1 MGTINI
7 SWGKNKEA
15 VNATKPEKKNKR
27 QSSTVNDPQPDRVKM
42 QMDKLRLALESAKD
56 PQNPDWK
63 DLYSLYENAMTDD
76 EVIAQT
82 EIATDKLEA
91 EPFVITVDDQDNEE
105 LTKLFKS
112 KWFTDWLCLR
122 FNADLYG
129 YQLAEAGQFNDLG
142 HFKNFIAFNLK
153 NVNRKKQQILIND
166 YDTSG
171 LPYAENATDLFLMEL
186 GDLKETGLLE
196 TITRMV
202 IQKTFAETDWD
213 RFNEKFGLPVLII
226 GTDAEGKE
234 LDNIEKAAK
243 NFNQNSFL
251 VGEIDVNNVKL
262 LESTGTGSA
271 FLNFDKRIE
280 GKNKAIAK
288 ILNGQQATTEAQ
300 AWTGTAQVQQQTY
313 VDKHTSRLRRYS
325 NDINDKLIPFLRY
338 HGYPIP
344 ESGVQFRFPILDD
357 RQAMPIETEE
367 IPDETPE
374 EKQPQ
379 NRVAKKKGSH
389 ALVTGHSS
397 IPILGGVRGG
407 FLPSQKGG
415 AGIVSKSDEE
425 YLRRIFEKTI
435 DKVDPAMWRL
445 TFDAL
450 ISEVTKG
457 LGINPAKIDTK
468 TALYKLFIDLQADT
482 ARFAAFRQFQQQ
494 IQIEALLKEGASF
507 ENFKKEASP
516 VVDQFRE
523 YAKTEKQSA
532 FAQAAAAERWQGFAE
547 NADIYPNLEWRTAG
561 DSDVRDD
568 HRKLDGLI
576 LPISDPFWKS
586 HTPPLGWGCRCEV
599 IQTDAPTDKKEGYE
613 KTEAPKGFDGNPGI
627 DRKLFSDSAGYYAN
641 TSATDAKEV
650 NKLAKQY
657 LDDYLNS
664 K

>member
-1 MGTINI
+1 MGNFNI
-7 SWGKNKEA
+7 SWGRDKKEVSA
-15 VNATKPEKKNKR
+15 ATPEKKNKR
-27 QSSTVNDPQPDRVKM
+27 QSGTVNDPQPDRVKM

-63 DLYSLYENAMTDD
+63 DLYSLYENALTDD

-91 EPFVITVDDQDNEE
+91 EPFVITVDDTDNEE

-112 KWFTDWLCLR
+112 KWFTDWLCIR
-122 FNADLYG
+122 FNADLWG

-171 LPYAENATDLFLMEL
+171 LPYGENATELFLMEL
-186 GDLKETGLLE
+186 GDTKETGLLE

-213 RFNEKFGLPVLII
+213 RYNEKFGIPVPVI
-226 GTDAEGKE
+226 GTDAEGKD
-234 LDNIEKAAK
+234 LDAIEKAAK
-243 NFNQNSFL
+243 NFSQNSYM
-251 VGEIDVNNVKL
+251 VGDFDVNNLKL
-262 LESTGTGSA
+262 LEASGVGNA
-271 FLNFDKRIE
+271 FLNFDRRIE
-280 GKNKAIAK
+280 SKNKAIAK

-338 HGYPIP
+338 HGYPLP
-344 ESGVQFRFPILDD
+344 EGVQFRFPILDD
-357 RQAMPIETEE
+357 RQAMPIESE
-367 IPDETPE
+367 ETPE

-389 ALVTGHSS
+389 ALVTSTGSATRS
-397 IPILGGVRGG
+397 LS
-407 FLPSQKGG
+407 LSKGG
-415 AGIVSKSDEE
+415 ARGGLISKSDED

-445 TFDAL
+445 TFNAL

-468 TALYKLFIDLQADT
+468 TELYKLFIDLQADT

-576 LPISDPFWKS
+576 LPITDPFWKS

-627 DRKLFSDSAGYYAN
+627 DRKIFSDTAGYYAN
-641 TSATDAKEV
+641 TSDADAKEV